1 MPARHELYP
10 FLDTPALVLDL
21 DKMEANIKEMA
32 DVARD
37 AGVKLRPH
45 IKTHKSPHIAKLQLE
60 SGASGITVA
69 KLGEAEVM
77 VDAGIRDIRIAYPI
91 CGEIKLARL
100 KELLGK
106 ADISISLDSIEVARG
121 ISSVGEEIGKQ
132 IPILLKIN
140 TGLNRC
146 GVLPGRDALALAEHI
161 APLPGV
167 NLMGILT
174 HEAQAL
180 FQERSLDGVKR
191 SATESGEEMVKTADL
206 LRSRGIN
213 IREVSVGSTPTAR
226 YTAYVPGITEI
237 RPGTYVFNDLNC
249 ITAGVATEDTCAV
262 TILVTVVSIPANNR
276 AIIDGGSKT
285 FSSDMLAHQ
294 EETGFGYVIGHSD
307 ITVDHM
313 TEEHGVLKLSNA
325 PEKLSIG
332 ERLEILPNHICPV
345 TNLADKF
352 YGVRHGLLER
362 EIPILARGKNR

>member
-1 MPARHELYP
+1 VPATHELYP

-32 DVARD
+32 DIARD

-45 IKTHKSPHIAKLQLE
+45 IKTHKSPYIAKLQLK

-77 VDAGIRDIRIAYPI
+77 VDAGITNICIAYPI

-121 ISSVGEEIGKQ
+121 ISSVGEEIGNR
-132 IPILLKIN
+132 IPILLKID

-146 GVLPGRDALALAEHI
+146 GVPPGGDALALAEQI

-174 HEAQAL
+174 HEGHAL
-180 FQERSLDGVKR
+180 AKERSLEGIKR
-191 SATESGEEMVKTADL
+191 LAIKVGKEMVETANL
-206 LRSRGIN
+206 LRSRDIN
-213 IREVSVGSTPTAR
+213 IREVSVGHTPTAK
-226 YTAYVPGITEI
+226 YIAYVPGITEI
-237 RPGTYVFNDLNC
+237 RPGTYIFNDLNE
-249 ITAGVATEDTCAV
+249 IASGVGTTDTCAV
-262 TILVTVVSIPANNR
+262 TVLVTVVSIPTNDR

-285 FSSDMLAHQ
+285 FSSDMLAHK
-294 EETGFGYVIGHSD
+294 ENTGFGYIRGHPD
-307 ITVDHM
+307 ITVDHLM
-313 TEEHGVLKLSNA
+313 EEHGVLKLSNA
-325 PEKLSIG
+325 REKLSIG
-332 ERLEILPNHICPV
+332 ERLEIIPNHICPV
-345 TNLADKF
+345 PNLADKF

>member
-1 MPARHELYP
+1 MSAEELYP

-32 DVARD
+32 DIARD

-45 IKTHKSPHIAKLQLE
+45 IKTHKSPYIAKLQLE

-77 VDAGIRDIRIAYPI
+77 VDAGITNICIAYPI

-100 KELLGK
+100 EKLLEK
-106 ADISISLDSIEVARG
+106 ADVSISLDSAEVARG
-121 ISSVGEEIGKQ
+121 ISAVGEEIGKR

-146 GVLPGRDALALAEHI
+146 GVLPGKDTLAIAEQI
-161 APLPGV
+161 ASLPGV
-167 NLMGILT
+167 DFIGILT
-174 HEAQAL
+174 HEAHAL
-180 FQERSLDGVKR
+180 FEERSLDGVKR
-191 SATESGEEMVKTADL
+191 SATESGQKMVKTANL

-226 YTAYVPGITEI
+226 YIAYVPGVTEI

-249 ITAGVATEDTCAV
+249 IIAGVATEDTCAATV
-262 TILVTVVSIPANNR
+262 LVTVVSIPAHDR

-285 FSSDMLAHQ
+285 FSSDTLAHQ
-294 EETGFGYVIGHSD
+294 EETGFGYVIGHPD

-313 TEEHGVLKLSNA
+313 TEEHGVLKLNNA
-325 PEKLSIG
+325 PAKLSIG
-332 ERLEILPNHICPV
+332 ERLDIIPNHICPV

-352 YGVRHGLLER
+352 YGIRHGVLER